1 MRNQKTG
8 LHPLALVKQVKKA
21 KTENSNI
28 EAWILKKNIVFQMTL
43 SFRDL
48 RVFSNMFAFG
58 CVYVSVCVCVWD
70 QSCLTLCDPH
80 GNFPGK
86 NTGVGCHFL
95 LQGIFLTQGSN
106 LSLLCL
112 LHCRRILYQFTTW
125 KPFCQIETSERR
137 STTWLALEVEEWGAL
152 GICPGTAAGIQADRE
167 VCVVSH
173 MMQGPL
179 VCATCSFIPH
189 SRVQVLGRSGPE
201 SWLWSF
207 PPRPSPGTAVTS
219 FVESFQL

>member
-112 LHCRRILYQFTTW
+112 LHCRWILYRWASGKVHTVTCCCCCSVAQ
-125 KPFCQIETSERR
+125 S
-137 STTWLALEVEEWGAL
+137 
-152 GICPGTAAGIQADRE
+152 CPTLCNPMTAAHLASLSLIISWSLPTFMLIE
-167 VCVVSH
+167 LVMPSSH
-173 MMQGPL
+173 LILQRPL
-179 VCATCSFIPH
+179 LLYGYI
-189 SRVQVLGRSGPE
+189 R
-201 SWLWSF
+201 
-207 PPRPSPGTAVTS
+207 TAH
-219 FVESFQL
+219 LYH

>member
-125 KPFCQIETSERR
+125 EALLPNRNQWKEKHHLVSLGGGRMRGFRNLSWDCGWHSGRQGSVCC
-137 STTWLALEVEEWGAL
+137 LAYDARAIGL
-152 GICPGTAAGIQADRE
+152 CD
-167 VCVVSH
+167 
-173 MMQGPL
+173 
-179 VCATCSFIPH
+179 
-189 SRVQVLGRSGPE
+189 VLIHP
-201 SWLWSF
+201 
-207 PPRPSPGTAVTS
+207 A
-219 FVESFQL
+219 